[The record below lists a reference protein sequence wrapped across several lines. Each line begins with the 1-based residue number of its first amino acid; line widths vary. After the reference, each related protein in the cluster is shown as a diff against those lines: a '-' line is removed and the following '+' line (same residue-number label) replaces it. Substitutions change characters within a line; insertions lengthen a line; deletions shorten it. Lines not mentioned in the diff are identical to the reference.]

1 MQFVIQFVDR
11 MNESFGPERA
21 RVCIDE
27 TLSATGL
34 RQLRTAD
41 EVVAFATT
49 FMQRGGIFEVIGGA
63 LRVQAILRG
72 GSTGTTRPRQAAGPK
87 LG

>member
-21 RVCIDE
+21 RLCIDE
-27 TLSATGL
+27 ALSATGV

-41 EVVAFATT
+41 EVVAFATHL
-49 FMQRGGIFEVIGGA
+49 MQRGGIFEVIGGA

-72 GSTGTTRPRQAAGPK
+72 GSAATTRPKPAATAKAG
-87 LG
+87 